1 MRTGRERPDT
11 VIRER
16 MEKATRT
23 HEDQMDFILDVMIN
37 LLARRIGVYMLGLLS
52 GGRFKGEGG
61 FAWGWAV
68 AVGDLVLFAPFAAFI
83 AGLIY
88 IGGRV
93 AGKRRMAA
101 GMQAQA
107 FAGHGEHLVT
117 LLAKTCFDAFADRT
131 RGQGCPCQSGS
142 ATAGTCPD

>member
-1 MRTGRERPDT
+1 
-11 VIRER
+11 

-61 FAWGWAV
+61 FSWGWAV
-68 AVGDLVLFAPFAAFI
+68 AVGGLVLFAPFAAFI

-88 IGGRV
+88 IGGR
-93 AGKRRMAA
+93 
-101 GMQAQA
+101 
-107 FAGHGEHLVT
+107 
-117 LLAKTCFDAFADRT
+117 
-131 RGQGCPCQSGS
+131 
-142 ATAGTCPD
+142 